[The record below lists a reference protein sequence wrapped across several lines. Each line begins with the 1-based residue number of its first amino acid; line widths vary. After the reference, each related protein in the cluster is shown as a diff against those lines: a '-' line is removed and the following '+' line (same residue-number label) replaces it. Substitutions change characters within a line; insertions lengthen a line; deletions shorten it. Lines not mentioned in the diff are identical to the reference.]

1 MIEKFGF
8 AKIEKDENLFWYIN
22 SVKFMRKKWRFEED
36 GFYLMNLAGLGSRK
50 SSFEKIKI
58 VDSNDILPFLNDLKK
73 LKPYEI

>member
-1 MIEKFGF
+1 
-8 AKIEKDENLFWYIN
+8 
-22 SVKFMRKKWRFEED
+22 
-36 GFYLMNLAGLGSRK
+36 MNLAGLGSRK